1 MICPGIL
8 QNGAKI
14 GMGKNIRF
22 VDGRTESILRGPE
35 TGSAKVIRGGGWVNC
50 LEWHHAWPETVDHLE
65 VNSRCWWPVPD
76 EGTSSEEG
84 FRLVYMK

>member
-1 MICPGIL
+1 MVRRLVWEEYPVRGR
-8 QNGAKI
+8 
-14 GMGKNIRF
+14 KNR
-22 VDGRTESILRGPE
+22 VDPQGPE

>member
-1 MICPGIL
+1 MLG
-8 QNGAKI
+8 Q
-14 GMGKNIRF
+14 
-22 VDGRTESILRGPE
+22 
-35 TGSAKVIRGGGWVNC
+35 
-50 LEWHHAWPETVDHLE
+50 ETVDHLE